1 MRKRKKLGGGSL
13 VFFVV
18 EAFGLCFDRGTWV
31 FGGGRGVFL
40 DGRWV
45 CVVKE
50 KVVCVWWWQWCL

>member
-1 MRKRKKLGGGSL
+1 M
-13 VFFVV
+13 FFVV

-50 KVVCVWWWQWCL
+50 KVVFGGEDDKKNYLFIFWSEKK